1 MAKKRKPGRPK
12 GSVIGVPSD
21 PGYVRRIIQ
30 LRDKGMAFAEIA
42 KKVEKM
48 KGRRVTKE
56 SVGQLYGKWNG
67 WARLRNF

>member
-21 PGYVRRIIQ
+21 PGYVRRIVQ
-30 LRDKGMAFAEIA
+30 LRDRGMTFAEIA
-42 KKVEKM
+42 EKVEKI

-56 SVGQLYGKWNG
+56 SVAQLYGKWNG
-67 WARLRNF
+67 RAWRGDF

>member
-1 MAKKRKPGRPK
+1 MAKKRKPGRPT

-21 PGYVRRIIQ
+21 PGYVRRIVQ
-30 LRDKGMAFAEIA
+30 LRDRGMTFAEIA
-42 KKVEKM
+42 GKVEKI

-67 WARLRNF
+67 RARRGDF

>member
-12 GSVIGVPSD
+12 GSVIDVPSD

-30 LRDKGMAFAEIA
+30 LRDRGMTFAEIA
-42 KKVEKM
+42 GKVEKI

-56 SVGQLYGKWNG
+56 SVGQLYGKWNRR
-67 WARLRNF
+67 ARRGDF